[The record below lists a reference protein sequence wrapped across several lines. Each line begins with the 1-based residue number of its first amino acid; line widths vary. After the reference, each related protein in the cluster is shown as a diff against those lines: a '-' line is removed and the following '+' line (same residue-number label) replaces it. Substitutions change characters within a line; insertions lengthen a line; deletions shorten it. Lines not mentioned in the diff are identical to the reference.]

1 MKILSI
7 ILLGLALSLMP
18 AASRSESVSLDIDGD
33 GQATALT
40 DGLLIIRYLFGFSG
54 TALVAGALGSDAA
67 VTTADAIVARLDSR
81 KAAFDIDGDGSTLP
95 LTDGLLIIRYLFGF
109 QGSALVAGAVG
120 GSAVRTDAT
129 ALIDLLDALQS
140 ETSGGTNPGSG
151 ENPKVSAEDYFK
163 SSVSDVLLA
172 NCLSCHNPNG
182 IAKGTRL
189 VYVDEAG
196 SQQNY
201 ETLRGFIAQGNGALL
216 LSKLRG
222 VQSRWRRGL
231 YPERAGI

>member
-120 GSAVRTDAT
+120 DSAVRTDAT
-129 ALIDLLDALQS
+129 TLAIDLLDALQS
-140 ETSGGTNPGSG
+140 GTSD
-151 ENPKVSAEDYFK
+151 AEPT
-163 SSVSDVLLA
+163 LA
-172 NCLSCHNPNG
+172 RER
-182 IAKGTRL
+182 IAKVTCRRL
-189 VYVDEAG
+189 
-196 SQQNY
+196 
-201 ETLRGFIAQGNGALL
+201 LQG
-216 LSKLRG
+216 
-222 VQSRWRRGL
+222 VGL
-231 YPERAGI
+231 

>member
-1 MKILSI
+1 MKFLSI

-120 GSAVRTDAT
+120 DSAVRTDAT
-129 ALIDLLDALQS
+129 TLIDLLDALQS
-140 ETSGGTNPGSG
+140 RNLGRNQPWLGR
-151 ENPKVSAEDYFK
+151 K
-163 SSVSDVLLA
+163 S
-172 NCLSCHNPNG
+172 
-182 IAKGTRL
+182 KGQCRRL
-189 VYVDEAG
+189 FQVV
-196 SQQNY
+196 
-201 ETLRGFIAQGNGALL
+201 
-216 LSKLRG
+216 
-222 VQSRWRRGL
+222 GL
-231 YPERAGI
+231 